1 MQHFFLA
8 IRWRVGAL
16 VLVGLLSAGCSS
28 SGPPSASYA
37 FKPDT
42 SPVKVATPA
51 LRAEKAAAGDSRLP
65 ESGRADPDG
74 RLQDVARC
82 HFAVPG
88 WWQKVDLARL
98 TGKPTVLNFWS
109 QSCGPCR
116 AESPILQRIHQAAGG
131 RLRVVGI
138 DWEDSQPGMAIAF
151 AKELRLTY
159 PQIADP
165 DAATRKPLGIS
176 GLPLSLYLDS
186 SGRIVHA
193 NYGAVT
199 SAGEFTAMVSRYLG
213 VDVHLGGGQ

>member
-1 MQHFFLA
+1 MLA
-8 IRWRVGAL
+8 
-16 VLVGLLSAGCSS
+16 VLGGLLSTGCSS
-28 SGPPSASYA
+28 PGAPNASYV

-42 SPVKVATPA
+42 SPVKVDTPA
-51 LRAEKAAAGDSRLP
+51 LRAEKAAAGIPDCPKGGARTPTGSSKTLP
-65 ESGRADPDG
+65 DVTLPCLGGGRN
-74 RLQDVARC
+74 
-82 HFAVPG
+82 
-88 WWQKVDLARL
+88 VDLARL
-98 TGKPTVLNFWS
+98 TGKPTVVNFWS

-116 AESPILQRIHQAAGG
+116 AESPILQRIHHAARG

-151 AKELRLTY
+151 AKELGLTY

-193 NYGAVT
+193 NYGAVS
-199 SAGEFTAMVSRYLG
+199 SAGELTALVSRYLG